1 MSHRTGTDNFYA
13 TLPPFRRFADI
24 ADMAAYAP
32 VPDDW
37 TILITDVRGSTA
49 AIEAGRYK
57 DVNMVGAAS
66 ITAVLNVSGSIEI
79 PFVFGGDGATLVV
92 PSGLVDAATR
102 ALLDLQAASD
112 SLFGLTLRVGAI
124 PVLDLRRR
132 GADIRLRKYELSPGN
147 HLAMISGGGAEL
159 ADTLL
164 KQSDADNPY
173 VLEAGVSVATPDLT
187 GLSCRWEPLVP
198 QNGHMMTLM
207 VLPIAEDAP
216 AESMVL
222 GEILDGLAAILG
234 HGLEDSA
241 PANRFS
247 MRFRWPPRDLGLE
260 ARATR
265 GTRPRWRHM
274 ADLLLESFL
283 QSLCERFDWRMG
295 SYNAPVYRSE
305 LRSNTDFRKFDGLF
319 RSVLDV
325 SEAEADAIEAYLE
338 AGYAEHRLIYGV
350 HRADRALMTCLVFNL
365 DRSEHVHFIDGAN
378 GGFALAATGFKR
390 RKAHRDSQGR
400 APDLPSPE
408 SEPPQ

>member
-1 MSHRTGTDNFYA
+1 MSYRTGTDTFYA
-13 TLPPFRRFADI
+13 ALPPFRRFADI

-37 TILITDVRGSTA
+37 SILITDVRGSTA

-57 DVNMVGAAS
+57 NVNMVGAAS
-66 ITAVLNVSGSIEI
+66 ITAVLNISGTVEI

-92 PSGLVDAATR
+92 PSGLVGAATR
-102 ALLDLQAASD
+102 ALLDLQAASE

-124 PVLDLRRR
+124 PVADLRRR
-132 GADIRLRKYELSPGN
+132 GTDIRLRKYELSPGN

-159 ADTLL
+159 ADALL
-164 KQSDADNPY
+164 KQPDPDNPY
-173 VLEAGVSVATPDLT
+173 VLEADTSAAAPDLT

-207 VLPIAEDAP
+207 VLPIAQDVRV
-216 AESMVL
+216 ESIVL
-222 GEILDGLAAILG
+222 GEILDGLAEILG

-241 PANRFS
+241 PASRFS

-265 GTRPRWRHM
+265 GTRPAWRHM
-274 ADLLLESFL
+274 AGLLLESFL

-325 SEAEADAIEAYLE
+325 SKAEADAIEAYLE
-338 AGYAEHRLIYGV
+338 AGYAERRLVYGV

-365 DRSEHVHFIDGAN
+365 DRGEHVHFIDGAN

-390 RKAHRDSQGR
+390 RKAQLDG
-400 APDLPSPE
+400 
-408 SEPPQ
+408 